1 MEKLSSMKPIPIAKN
16 VGDAPLGQKGP
27 IQGPI
32 QGHQLLHLVT
42 GSLQSLSG
50 WDSLLLIPFLP

>member
-1 MEKLSSMKPIPIAKN
+1 MEKLSSMKRIPIAKN
-16 VGDAPLGQKGP
+16 VGDAPLGQK
-27 IQGPI
+27 GPI